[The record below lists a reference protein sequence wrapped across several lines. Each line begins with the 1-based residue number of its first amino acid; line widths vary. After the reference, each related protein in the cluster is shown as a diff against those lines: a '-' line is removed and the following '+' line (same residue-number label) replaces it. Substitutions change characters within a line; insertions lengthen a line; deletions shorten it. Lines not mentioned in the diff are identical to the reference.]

1 VEALRARSRA
11 SSKRA
16 RRQKAKT
23 RKRHV
28 APTIRRSSADQAD
41 EVDIDDRPKA
51 EGAVRESEYKLR
63 QIIDTVPGIVWATG
77 PDGENTYANQRLLDY
92 IGVPHRDFRKRGW
105 QQFVHPDDLPE
116 TLKAFHHAIE
126 TGTSYEA
133 VHRVR
138 RSDGEFRW
146 HRERGEPLRDREGRI
161 IQWYGLSIDV
171 DEAKKA
177 EDRLRRS
184 EAYLEEAQR
193 LSHSG
198 VAAYNE
204 TDILYGSEETFSI
217 WGFDPAQ
224 GVPSREAVNQRIHP
238 DDRDRL
244 LAEVQR
250 AVSEKRNYFFA
261 YRIVLPDGEIKHI
274 ETIGRPAFSAS
285 GELVEIVTTQIDVTE
300 RKRAQEEHKRL
311 LQLEADFAH
320 MNRVSMLGELA
331 ASLSHEIM
339 QPIASARNNARA
351 AQKFLEMEPPDLGE
365 VREAV
370 ASFVSDTDRTGE
382 IIARIR
388 EQIKKA
394 PPRKERFDLNAAI
407 EEVIIL
413 VRSATN
419 RNGVLVEMRL
429 ADGLSLVAGDRVQLQ
444 QVLLNL
450 VLNAVEAM
458 GSVEAG
464 ARKLLISTEQDRT
477 GALVAVRDSGPGIDP
492 THLKR
497 VFKAFYTTKSGGTG
511 MGLSICRSIIDAH
524 GGRLWAEANEPQGA
538 VFQFTL
544 PNAENS

>member
-146 HRERGEPLRDREGRI
+146 HRDHGEPLRDREGRI

-204 TDILYGSEETFSI
+204 TDILYGSEETFRI

-351 AQKFLEMEPPDLGE
+351 AQKFLEMEPPNLGE

-370 ASFVSDTDRTGE
+370 A
-382 IIARIR
+382 
-388 EQIKKA
+388 
-394 PPRKERFDLNAAI
+394 
-407 EEVIIL
+407 
-413 VRSATN
+413 
-419 RNGVLVEMRL
+419 
-429 ADGLSLVAGDRVQLQ
+429 
-444 QVLLNL
+444 LL
-450 VLNAVEAM
+450 
-458 GSVEAG
+458 
-464 ARKLLISTEQDRT
+464 R
-477 GALVAVRDSGPGIDP
+477 
-492 THLKR
+492 
-497 VFKAFYTTKSGGTG
+497 
-511 MGLSICRSIIDAH
+511 
-524 GGRLWAEANEPQGA
+524 
-538 VFQFTL
+538 
-544 PNAENS
+544 

>member
-1 VEALRARSRA
+1 MEALRARSRA

-28 APTIRRSSADQAD
+28 APTTRRSSADQAD

-146 HRERGEPLRDREGRI
+146 HRDHGEPLRDREGRI

-204 TDILYGSEETFSI
+204 TDILYGSEETFRI

-300 RKRAQEEHKRL
+300 RKRAREEHKRL

-370 ASFVSDTDRTGE
+370 ASFVSDTDRTGK

-388 EQIKKA
+388 EQIKRA

-407 EEVIIL
+407 DEVIIL
-413 VRSATN
+413 ARSATN
-419 RNGVLVEMRL
+419 RHGILVEMRL

-450 VLNAVEAM
+450 ILNAVEAM

-464 ARKLLISTEQDRT
+464 ARELLISTEQDRT
-477 GALVAVRDSGPGIDP
+477 GVLVAVRDSGPGIDA

-497 VFKAFYTTKSGGTG
+497 VFEAFYTTKPGGTG
-511 MGLSICRSIIDAH
+511 MGLSICRSIIKAH
-524 GGRLWAEANEPQGA
+524 GGRLWATGCEPRGA
-538 VFQFTL
+538 LFKFTI
-544 PNAENS
+544 PAD